1 MGFSKGYIVSAS
13 FSNPF
18 QLVSKLKTEV
28 KTLAL
33 EGCRCLSYYLF
44 KGFVI
49 SKISGDR
56 CSSQVCC
63 NIPVFLFLRK
73 FCGRSSALIVIYFF
87 ELRKENIFAA
97 SLLRDSVNVKS
108 KITTTQKSIEGFN
121 DTKID
126 SRWGQTTSQMGR
138 ERVGYFFSRWRL
150 QAGKGLWVYRRRDFG
165 PSRPT

>member
-1 MGFSKGYIVSAS
+1 MGFSKGYVVSAS

-18 QLVSKLKTEV
+18 QLVSKLITEV

-33 EGCRCLSYYLF
+33 EGSRCLSYYLF
-44 KGFVI
+44 KAFVI

-63 NIPVFLFLRK
+63 IIPVFLFLRK
-73 FCGRSSALIVIYFF
+73 FCGRSIYLIYFF
-87 ELRKENIFAA
+87 ELRKENILAA
-97 SLLRDSVNVKS
+97 SLLRDLVNVKS

-126 SRWGQTTSQMGR
+126 S
-138 ERVGYFFSRWRL
+138 
-150 QAGKGLWVYRRRDFG
+150 
-165 PSRPT
+165 

>member
-18 QLVSKLKTEV
+18 QLVSKLITKV

-33 EGCRCLSYYLF
+33 EACRCLSYYLF
-44 KGFVI
+44 KAFVI
-49 SKISGDR
+49 SNNSGDRCSSQVYCNVPVFLFLRNSGDR

-63 NIPVFLFLRK
+63 NVPVFFFLRK
-73 FCGRSSALIVIYFF
+73 FCGPSSALIVIYFF

-126 SRWGQTTSQMGR
+126 S
-138 ERVGYFFSRWRL
+138 
-150 QAGKGLWVYRRRDFG
+150 
-165 PSRPT
+165 